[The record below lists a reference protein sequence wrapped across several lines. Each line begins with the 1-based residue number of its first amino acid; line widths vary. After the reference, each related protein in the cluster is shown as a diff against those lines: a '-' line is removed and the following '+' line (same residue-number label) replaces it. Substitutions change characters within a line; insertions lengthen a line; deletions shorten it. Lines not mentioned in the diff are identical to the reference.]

1 MAGKPL
7 PPADLSV
14 HISTQ
19 CEIEL
24 NWKSPFILS
33 SDDHES
39 TRIEMFLTPM
49 YIVYGFLITN
59 GLDMDL
65 FYRSKTNSSAANL
78 TLDFEMISVVI
89 SGNNFSLIAFS
100 VSTKLSLV
108 GEGSMSDR
116 KVLTKEDI
124 QAFCKQ
130 GTCILRLFSF
140 M

>member
-14 HISTQ
+14 HILNNQ
-19 CEIEL
+19 CEIQL

-33 SDDHES
+33 SDE
-39 TRIEMFLTPM
+39 RIEILLTPV
-49 YIVYGFLITN
+49 YIIYGFLIKS
-59 GLDMDL
+59 GLDMEL
-65 FYRSKTNSSAANL
+65 FYQSEANSSTANL
-78 TLDFEMISVVI
+78 TLDCEIISTVVLG
-89 SGNNFSLIAFS
+89 SNSSLIAFS

-108 GEGSMSDR
+108 GEGNMSAR
-116 KVLTKEDI
+116 EVLTKEDI

-130 GTCILRLFSF
+130 GTCILIFIRLFSF